1 MKNIEKRRAV
11 LSDGSYQSY
20 TALRKKAFTEKEPE
34 KVYSLKVNE
43 DTGEIL
49 PGMKLNQDY
58 FNLDEET
65 LTECERIRNAKNK
78 QRQKIEDHI
87 RFLFDKGKCDL
98 YFATFNFNDV
108 AMTKKED
115 TRKQLIRRLL
125 NEVCDDYILNIDFG
139 EKKGREHYHAII
151 AIRKDRQTKRVNE
164 FGHLK
169 LEELDSYNYGNYDLE
184 EIKRD
189 ELDKVRLARYITKL
203 TMHSVKVQQKKVCV
217 KKGTDYQEQQK
228 IIKSMR
234 KDART
239 RRRFKPDYEDLLTA
253 INI

>member
-11 LSDGSYQSY
+11 LSDGSYQNY

-34 KVYSLKVNE
+34 KVYSIQVNE
-43 DTGEIL
+43 DTGEVL

-87 RFLFDKGKCDL
+87 KFLFELQNCDL
-98 YFATFNFNDV
+98 YFATFNFNDE
-108 AMTKKED
+108 ALTKKED

-125 NEVCDDYILNIDFG
+125 NKVCEDYILNIDYG
-139 EKKGREHYHAII
+139 EKKGREHYHAIV
-151 AIRKDRQTKRVNE
+151 AIRKKNETKHLNE

-184 EIKRD
+184 EIKTD
-189 ELDKVRLARYITKL
+189 DLDKVRLARYITKL
-203 TMHSVKVQQKKVCV
+203 TMHSVKVKQKKVCV
-217 KKGTDYQEQQK
+217 KKGTAFQEQQK

-234 KDART
+234 RDSRLE
-239 RRRFKPDYEDLLTA
+239 RRFKPDYEDLLTA
-253 INI
+253 INM